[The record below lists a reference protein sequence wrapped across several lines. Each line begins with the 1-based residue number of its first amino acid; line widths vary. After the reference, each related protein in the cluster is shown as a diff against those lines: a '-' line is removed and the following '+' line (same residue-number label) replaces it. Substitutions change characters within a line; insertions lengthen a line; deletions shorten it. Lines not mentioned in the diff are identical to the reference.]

1 MTTGGDGTLPCVN
14 HLQRVRKATLDEFP
28 RHVTCTQLRSESPA
42 LCHVSSHLHFVTFRV
57 TCTLSR
63 HLHFVTFRVT
73 CTLSRHLH
81 FVTFRVTCILSRH
94 LHFVTF
100 RVICTQP
107 RSESPALCH
116 VPSHPHSVMFPV
128 TCTLLTFRVTCTL
141 SRHLHPALLQSAS
154 VRCRQRNFVP
164 GRVPASQSVSV
175 RSRSCCLWL

>member
-81 FVTFRVTCILSRH
+81 FVTFQVTCILSRH
-94 LHFVTF
+94 LH
-100 RVICTQP
+100 
-107 RSESPALCH
+107 PALCH

>member
-57 TCTLSR
+57 TCT
-63 HLHFVTFRVT
+63 
-73 CTLSRHLH
+73 
-81 FVTFRVTCILSRH
+81 LSRH